1 LTAGGV
7 DLSALL
13 AEVGGALDPAGV
25 TGVAVSGGSDSVAL
39 LHLAHH
45 AAQAAGRTVAAVT
58 VDHGLR
64 AESAAEAQGVA
75 RLCAGLGISHF
86 TLHWQGWDGRG
97 NLQAA
102 AREARY
108 ALMAEWARGQGIGR
122 VLLGH
127 TQDDQA
133 ETFVMR
139 LARQA
144 GLDGL
149 SGMAARFEREGVSGG
164 ITWARPVLGASRA
177 ALRAYLTARGVGWI
191 DDPSNDNARFARV
204 KARRALA
211 ALEPLG
217 IDAGGLARVMAQLA
231 DARDAL
237 RAQLHDIAL
246 QSVQQDRGDLILDW
260 AAWAQHHPEL
270 RRRILVAGLIWVASS
285 PYAPRR
291 EDIAALLQALERP
304 GQRSLAGCLIRRTG
318 TTVRITREAQA
329 LRGVTGP
336 TDQPWDRRWR
346 LDGPHDPALHIAALG
361 EAGLRFCPDW
371 RAAELPRATLIAAP
385 AVWDGT
391 RLEAAPLAGI
401 NLDWTA
407 RIVAD
412 FHAGLVSH

>member
-1 LTAGGV
+1 MTAETCDHAALIAAVSDALDRGGV
-7 DLSALL
+7 TAI
-13 AEVGGALDPAGV
+13 
-25 TGVAVSGGSDSVAL
+25 AVSGGSDSVAL
-39 LHLAHH
+39 LHLAH
-45 AAQAAGRTVAAVT
+45 AAGVPVVAVT

-75 RLCAGLGISHF
+75 QLCTGLDIPHHI
-86 TLHWQGWDGRG
+86 LHWQGWDGRG

-102 AREARY
+102 ARAARY
-108 ALMAEWARGQGIGR
+108 ALMADWAKVQGIRR

-133 ETFVMR
+133 ETFLMR
-139 LARQA
+139 VARQA

-149 SGMAARFEREGVSGG
+149 SGMAATFQRGGV
-164 ITWARPVLGASRA
+164 TWARPVLGASRA

-191 DDPSNDNARFARV
+191 DDPSNDNDRFERV

-211 ALEPLG
+211 ALAPLG
-217 IDAGGLARVMAQLA
+217 IDADGLARMMAQLS

-246 QSVQQDRGDLILDW
+246 KAVQQDRGDLILDW

-270 RRRILVAGLIWVASS
+270 RRRILVAGLVWVASS

-291 EDIAALLQALERP
+291 EDIAALLEALEAP
-304 GQRSLAGCLIRRTG
+304 GQRTLAGCVIHRKD
-318 TTVRITREAQA
+318 TTVRISREAQA
-329 LRGVTGP
+329 VRDLTGP
-336 TDQPWDRRWR
+336 TDAAWDRRWR

-361 EAGLRFCPDW
+361 EAGLLLCPDW
-371 RAAELPRATLIAAP
+371 RAAGLPRASLIASP
-385 AVWDGT
+385 AVWDGA

-401 NLDWTA
+401 NPAWTA

-412 FHAGLVSH
+412 FHARLVSH

>member
-1 LTAGGV
+1 LTSPADDHAV
-7 DLSALL
+7 LIAAVRDAL
-13 AEVGGALDPAGV
+13 ERDGV
-25 TGVAVSGGSDSVAL
+25 TAIAVSGGSDSLAL
-39 LHLAHH
+39 LHLAHE
-45 AAQAAGRTVAAVT
+45 AGQVAGRSVAAVT

-75 RLCAGLGISHF
+75 RLCAGLGISHH

-108 ALMAEWARGQGIGR
+108 ALMAEWAQAQGIRR

-127 TQDDQA
+127 TQEDQA
-133 ETFVMR
+133 ETFLMR

-149 SGMAARFEREGVSGG
+149 SGMAATFQRGGV
-164 ITWARPVLGASRA
+164 TWARPVLGASRA
-177 ALRAYLTARGVGWI
+177 ALRAYLMARGVGWI
-191 DDPSNDNARFARV
+191 DDPSNDNDRFERV

-211 ALEPLG
+211 ALTPLG
-217 IDAGGLARVMAQLA
+217 IDADGLARVMAQLS

-237 RAQLHDIAL
+237 RAQLHDIA
-246 QSVQQDRGDLILDW
+246 VQAVQEDRGDLILDW
-260 AAWAQHHPEL
+260 AAWVLHHPEL
-270 RRRILVAGLIWVASS
+270 RRRILVAGLVWVASS

-291 EDIAALLQALERP
+291 EDIAALLEALEGP
-304 GQRSLAGCLIRRTG
+304 GQRTLAGCVIQRKG
-318 TTVRITREAQA
+318 AMVRISREAQA
-329 LRGVTGP
+329 VRGVTGP
-336 TDQPWDRRWR
+336 TDAAWDRRWR
-346 LDGPHDPALHIAALG
+346 LDGPHDPVLHIAALG
-361 EAGLRFCPDW
+361 EAGLVFCPDW
-371 RAAELPRATLIAAP
+371 RAVGLPRASLIASP
-385 AVWDGT
+385 AVWDGA

-401 NLDWTA
+401 NPAWRA